1 MQGLH
6 AYGTACICKQNRLH
20 PAQGL
25 RVSGAAYM
33 QNRPRPAQGLRV
45 LGAAYMQNPLRS
57 VQGLCVSAHAETAGL
72 PRHALRR
79 KDEQD
84 LMNPF
89 QAAFAEVG
97 AAVPRILLPRPGTDL
112 HRFSVIA
119 CDQFTSA
126 PRYWE
131 TVEDIVGDAP
141 SALRL
146 MLPEI
151 WLSQDNGGQIARIN
165 RTMRQYLGDR
175 TLVEIGE
182 SLVFLRRRTSTG
194 VRRGLLVALDLEQ
207 YDYRAGAKTM
217 IRATEGTVVD
227 RLPPRVEIRRGA
239 PLEMPHVMVL
249 IDDRENRLMDTLD
262 ARRSSLECLYDF
274 SLMQGGGH
282 LTGYRVDDP
291 RLLLE
296 VAEQLSALR
305 EQGDGFLYAM
315 GDGNHS
321 FAAAKACWEELKP
334 SLTPAERERHP
345 ARWAMAE
352 LVSLHDPALAIE
364 PIHRV
369 LYGVDPAA
377 VQREIG
383 FDAACPPDAQV
394 LQPMLD
400 RWLAEHPEAGIDYV
414 HGAEECRR
422 AAQEASDRLAVVF
435 PPFDRSSLFEV
446 VREKG
451 AFVRK
456 SFSLG
461 EGRDKRYYLECRRIS
476 PDGGEI

>member
-45 LGAAYMQNPLRS
+45 LGAAYMQNQLRS

-131 TVEDIVGDAP
+131 AVEDIVGDAP

-175 TLVEIGE
+175 TLVEIG
-182 SLVFLRRRTSTG
+182 
-194 VRRGLLVALDLEQ
+194 
-207 YDYRAGAKTM
+207 
-217 IRATEGTVVD
+217 
-227 RLPPRVEIRRGA
+227 
-239 PLEMPHVMVL
+239 
-249 IDDRENRLMDTLD
+249 
-262 ARRSSLECLYDF
+262 
-274 SLMQGGGH
+274 
-282 LTGYRVDDP
+282 
-291 RLLLE
+291 
-296 VAEQLSALR
+296 
-305 EQGDGFLYAM
+305 
-315 GDGNHS
+315 
-321 FAAAKACWEELKP
+321 
-334 SLTPAERERHP
+334 
-345 ARWAMAE
+345 
-352 LVSLHDPALAIE
+352 
-364 PIHRV
+364 
-369 LYGVDPAA
+369 
-377 VQREIG
+377 
-383 FDAACPPDAQV
+383 
-394 LQPMLD
+394 
-400 RWLAEHPEAGIDYV
+400 
-414 HGAEECRR
+414 
-422 AAQEASDRLAVVF
+422 
-435 PPFDRSSLFEV
+435 
-446 VREKG
+446 
-451 AFVRK
+451 
-456 SFSLG
+456 
-461 EGRDKRYYLECRRIS
+461 
-476 PDGGEI
+476 